1 MRKEAEMNDSDLDD
15 LFAVAK
21 RHKTA
26 VSSDL
31 MARVMADADLHM
43 PRPVVPKRVVA
54 PRVGVWSAI
63 VTAIGGAG
71 ALAGLS
77 TATLAGVWIGFAQ
90 PTAISAVTDVL
101 WTDEAVYETVDVL
114 PAFDD
119 FLTEG

>member
-1 MRKEAEMNDSDLDD
+1 MNDSDLDD
-15 LFAVAK
+15 LFAVAQ
-21 RHKTA
+21 RQPVS

-31 MARVMADADLHM
+31 MARVMADAEAHL
-43 PRPVVPKRVVA
+43 PRAAVVTRAPVARVSL
-54 PRVGVWSAI
+54 WSSI
-63 VTAIGGAG
+63 LTALGGAG

-90 PTAISAVTDVL
+90 PTAVSSFTDVL
-101 WTDEAVYETVDVL
+101 WADDAIYETVDVL